1 MHVIDP
7 LWLWQDCKY
16 DTKKKFAF
24 KLDNS
29 HIINLFTPRAETKAE
44 SINTTPITMKLT
56 LQVINQ
62 MKVIE

>member
-1 MHVIDP
+1 MWSTLCDYGKTASTT
-7 LWLWQDCKY
+7 Q
-16 DTKKKFAF
+16 KKFAF